1 MNPIL
6 SNKNLFPSFFQAL
19 PNYQTLSMAII
30 QLLRHYNWTW
40 IGIITSDDDV
50 SEKQSQELKTTA
62 ANYEICVEYLIKMSN
77 IFQEKKYV
85 PDNAEEIFNNS
96 TSQVVVICGKV
107 SMVVML
113 FIEKHVSKAHEKT
126 FILPSNWF
134 SNMAPP
140 NIKKSVFYGSLIF
153 SPPTRQIQAL
163 KSFLQDISLI
173 NRPHDFLVEFILAYS
188 SNCLTSDPFL
198 NKILQQVFSH
208 QLYKCNRTIRL
219 GEIDERMYYTNSFG
233 VAYLVYKSVYAMAHA
248 LHEMQLHAPS
258 HTKTKYKE
266 IHTLMKKYLRRIS
279 FRDPL
284 GEYVH
289 FNDKGKMATIYFI
302 VNTEFITAKNFFSTR
317 VVGYFRPAA
326 PEGHQLTI
334 KEEEILWKNTDIP
347 VSRCSEK
354 CPPGFKR
361 TVKPGIHKCCFACLK
376 CSKGEISNETVSIF
390 CFFKTSTIFGIF
402 ILFRN
407 TPVVRANNQ
416 TLSFVLLAS
425 IMLSF
430 LCVFLFLGRPTHVTC
445 MLRQTSFGII
455 FSVAI
460 SSILAKTILVY
471 MAFKATKPGSS
482 WRKFIGVNVTNG
494 LVFFCSFLQ
503 VVHSIIWLS
512 TSPPFPEMN
521 THLYQDKIILQCN
534 EGSMLAFSMLLG
546 YIGLLAAISFIVAFL
561 ARNLPDSF
569 NEAKNITFSMLV
581 VCSVWVAFIPAYLSV
596 TGKNTVLVEIF
607 AIISSSV
614 GILGCI
620 FLGKCYIIL
629 VRSDVNTKQTLS
641 RQIK

>member
-1 MNPIL
+1 MTFIFAIDEINKNSDILPNMTLGYHVYDSCNQVNTAIDGVLQILSGPGDLLPNFHCTELGNLVGVIGDLNSEISFNIAQILSLYGYSQISYGTVNPIL
-6 SNKNLFPSFFQAL
+6 SNKKLFPSFFQAL

-62 ANYEICVEYLIKMSN
+62 ANYEICVEYLFKMSN

-134 SNMAPP
+134 SNMVPP

-266 IHTLMKKYLRRIS
+266 IHTLMKKVKQLVKYDANRSVLVKVVNLTSSKLFSVVYVASMHIVFDWLIFFHIGQQKK
-279 FRDPL
+279 FRVKAEAKSKKMSAADSDRDCTGRKSASKHKHIACRVCETPL
-284 GEYVH
+284 PDGYHSDRCHVYIPKEPSAEPSMREMVSWVRDFVRTVLAKEVMVH
-289 FNDKGKMATIYFI
+289 PGHEHESWMLLEASPTIR
-302 VNTEFITAKNFFSTR
+302 S
-317 VVGYFRPAA
+317 G
-326 PEGHQLTI
+326 
-334 KEEEILWKNTDIP
+334 
-347 VSRCSEK
+347 VSRHSDLL
-354 CPPGFKR
+354 PP
-361 TVKPGIHKCCFACLK
+361 
-376 CSKGEISNETVSIF
+376 E
-390 CFFKTSTIFGIF
+390 
-402 ILFRN
+402 
-407 TPVVRANNQ
+407 Q
-416 TLSFVLLAS
+416 
-425 IMLSF
+425 
-430 LCVFLFLGRPTHVTC
+430 
-445 MLRQTSFGII
+445 
-455 FSVAI
+455 
-460 SSILAKTILVY
+460 
-471 MAFKATKPGSS
+471 
-482 WRKFIGVNVTNG
+482 
-494 LVFFCSFLQ
+494 LQ
-503 VVHSIIWLS
+503 
-512 TSPPFPEMN
+512 
-521 THLYQDKIILQCN
+521 
-534 EGSMLAFSMLLG
+534 
-546 YIGLLAAISFIVAFL
+546 
-561 ARNLPDSF
+561 PDSR
-569 NEAKNITFSMLV
+569 EVDQSPL
-581 VCSVWVAFIPAYLSV
+581 
-596 TGKNTVLVEIF
+596 
-607 AIISSSV
+607 
-614 GILGCI
+614 
-620 FLGKCYIIL
+620 
-629 VRSDVNTKQTLS
+629 
-641 RQIK
+641 